1 MCVCKLAGCN
11 ASTSIIGSSLVPR
24 IRWGSVGVVVGDA
37 VVVFVTAVAFL
48 FVALVPLVLLR
59 LFVLVAVSVV
69 DVIIVLGCLLN
80 SYFNQLKLV
89 LFYTISR

>member
-1 MCVCKLAGCN
+1 M
-11 ASTSIIGSSLVPR
+11 GSSLVPR
-24 IRWGSVGVVVGDA
+24 IRWGPFGVVVGDA
-37 VVVFVTAVAFL
+37 VVALVAVVAFL

-69 DVIIVLGCLLN
+69 DVIIVWGCLLN

-89 LFYTISR
+89 LF